1 MNDDRRHRPTDAS
14 RTVIDA
20 IPSDPRE
27 LPSVSRYQQSAL
39 QSRRTSRLAVPDPM
53 DQRRQPMRRPMRD
66 EDYGYDDDYDYGRDR
81 RRDDRRDGV
90 HVEVNNGGQYYRP
103 WKEELLLSGFKTIG
117 NLIAWPFRLVGGLL
131 GSALRFAM
139 FAIVVPCLLFGAI
152 GFYQSHR
159 DRPAAET
166 AHEIGRSGVG
176 IVGSVFSGIW
186 DGIFGSKEPEKAS
199 SATPS
204 DDAPAAKAK
213 GDENPAWEAEAKRV
227 QKERASR

>member
-1 MNDDRRHRPTDAS
+1 MNDDRRRPIDAS

-20 IPSDPRE
+20 IPSDPRD

-53 DQRRQPMRRPMRD
+53 DQRRQPMRRPIRD
-66 EDYGYDDDYDYGRDR
+66 EDYGYDDYGYERDL
-81 RRDDRRDGV
+81 RRDGRRDGV
-90 HVEVNNGGQYYRP
+90 HVEVNNGGQHYRP
-103 WKEELLLSGFKTIG
+103 WKEELLLSGFRTIG

-152 GFYQSHR
+152 GFYQTHR

-186 DGIFGSKEPEKAS
+186 DGIFGSGGPEKTAADARS
-199 SATPS
+199 E
-204 DDAPAAKAK
+204 DAPAAKAK

-227 QKERASR
+227 QRERASR